1 MADAFGSFPFPFN
14 LIPYFIAI
22 MFVIVPVFMV
32 LNFRKLKK
40 SGVSPLT
47 PMADLAGRLANS
59 ELLSAAKPVEQ
70 RLAELDQ
77 LFAKGTISKEEHAAA
92 RLKILAE

>member
-1 MADAFGSFPFPFN
+1 MSDAFGAFPFPFN

-22 MFVIVPVFMV
+22 MFIVVPVFMV

-70 RLAELDQ
+70 RLAELDK
-77 LFAKGTISKEEHAAA
+77 LLEKGTISKEEHAAA
-92 RLKILAE
+92 RVKILSE

>member
-1 MADAFGSFPFPFN
+1 MSDAFNSFPFPFN

-59 ELLSAAKPVEQ
+59 ELLAAAKPIEQ

-77 LFAKGTISKEEHAAA
+77 LLIKGSITKEEHAAA
-92 RLKILAE
+92 RLKILSE